1 MYIRQLY
8 PSHKKFTSNPNDKD
22 KLKGWKKYV
31 PRGQGH
37 IQVTAFDD
45 AQAPKGK
52 KF

>member
-31 PRGQGH
+31 STL
-37 IQVTAFDD
+37 IQKSKSGYT
-45 AQAPKGK
+45 KI
-52 KF
+52 